1 MPEKS
6 AHYSLDVKPVQKVN
20 GTLDGLYM
28 QVEEAGKESVAVAP
42 VLYLQEL
49 YKNYQSTGGFE
60 RDTGGGRHESFRG
73 AGICTGIY
81 RDCFF

>member
-1 MPEKS
+1 MDYDVFKEVVKESIKDYMPEKS

-49 YKNYQSTGGFE
+49 YKNYQSTG
-60 RDTGGGRHESFRG
+60 D
-73 AGICTGIY
+73 
-81 RDCFF
+81 